1 MRIPPT
7 FVVAFLLLRPVTGVT
22 GAVNVYEQ
30 MKLLAGEWQAE
41 LPGFGILTSSVRV
54 VSNGKAIEETIGTP
68 SDNEISVYTLNGNT
82 CLLYTSPSPR
92 DGLLSR
98 MPSSA

>member
-1 MRIPPT
+1 MFNLNASESQRVGDVLAMTANSSTTDIRGLGESLKY
-7 FVVAFLLLRPVTGVT
+7 AGL
-22 GAVNVYEQ
+22 GANSFK
-30 MKLLAGEWQAE
+30 MSL
-41 LPGFGILTSSVRV
+41 
-54 VSNGKAIEETIGTP
+54 EETSAVLG
-68 SDNEISVYTLNGNT
+68 VLGNRKIDSS

>member
-1 MRIPPT
+1 MTQNPRPILIVSSESRQGAAST
-7 FVVAFLLLRPVTGVT
+7 LRALDLGAIDFVTKPSSAIDLDMKNVRDELLF
-22 GAVNVYEQ
+22 
-30 MKLLAGEWQAE
+30 KLKMAAK
-41 LPGFGILTSSVRV
+41 VRV
-54 VSNGKAIEETIGTP
+54 VR
-68 SDNEISVYTLNGNT
+68 T

>member
-1 MRIPPT
+1 MKWSKEKATSWYEEQPWLVGCNFLPSSAINQLEMFQKDT
-7 FVVAFLLLRPVTGVT
+7 FDEKTIER
-22 GAVNVYEQ
+22 
-30 MKLLAGEWQAE
+30 E
-41 LPGFGILTSSVRV
+41 LDWAKDLGFNS
-54 VSNGKAIEETIGTP
+54 
-68 SDNEISVYTLNGNT
+68 